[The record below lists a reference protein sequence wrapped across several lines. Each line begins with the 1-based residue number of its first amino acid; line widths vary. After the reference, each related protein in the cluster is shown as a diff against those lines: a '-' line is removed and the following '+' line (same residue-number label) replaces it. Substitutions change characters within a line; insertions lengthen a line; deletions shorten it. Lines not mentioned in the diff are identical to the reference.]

1 MVCVVA
7 LRNHSVVSWSFTSRQ
22 ACIGADSHELDGH
35 LARVAANCMSFLGC
49 KNCPTS
55 NPSYKCNPR
64 VRQDASFKI
73 TETAIRF
80 RYWVLALITQAL
92 HGTHD
97 VHDRTFSHICRF
109 NDSGNSLH

>member
-55 NPSYKCNPR
+55 NPSPPSVGPLFRRMYRSNGCLDSPLL
-64 VRQDASFKI
+64 RQPANVQKDGSIEHVGAALAS
-73 TETAIRF
+73 A
-80 RYWVLALITQAL
+80 
-92 HGTHD
+92 
-97 VHDRTFSHICRF
+97 
-109 NDSGNSLH
+109 